1 MTSKFNLYEDL
12 NEPTKRLKYL
22 RANKEEGS
30 WELKYGFNP
39 VGICRRDYRPL
50 VTLHK
55 VTFCLPEYF
64 IT

>member
-39 VGICRRDYRPL
+39 AGICRRDYRPL
-50 VTLHK
+50 GTAYK
-55 VTFCLPEYF
+55 ITFCLPEEF